1 MSICKGK
8 ILFSILLASVI
19 MCLQFS
25 MQEEDIIKH
34 INGKCHVCFKM
45 QEEVIIE
52 HLRRL
57 FSQLVEHCVTHAC
70 TL

>member
-34 INGKCHVCFKM
+34 INGKCHVCFRM

-52 HLRRL
+52 HTNGSVICVD
-57 FSQLVEHCVTHAC
+57 FLVN
-70 TL
+70 L